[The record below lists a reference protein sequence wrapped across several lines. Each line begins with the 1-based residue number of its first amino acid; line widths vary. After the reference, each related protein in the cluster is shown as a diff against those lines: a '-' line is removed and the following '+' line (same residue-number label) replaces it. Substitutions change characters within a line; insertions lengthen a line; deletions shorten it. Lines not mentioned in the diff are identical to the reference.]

1 MKTLYRIF
9 VLCFLFSCTLAFG
22 SGAADDKDK
31 NKAQE
36 VKVRMNDG
44 VLLATD
50 LYLPKGAGKYPAV
63 LIRTPYRKSAEAGVG
78 KAFKMF
84 GIAVVIQDVR
94 GKNGSEGE
102 FYPFLNERSDG
113 LQTLK
118 WIREQPWSDGTVAGW
133 GGSYVGITQW
143 AISDSLDFMTPLL
156 TGANLYDFVYPD
168 SLFSLHS
175 AFLWGVINASA
186 TANTIPPEKLKAG
199 PSILPLSLAD
209 DSTVKDIPYFND
221 WLKHEN
227 YDEYWKRLNFR
238 SSSTAPLLSIAGWY
252 DIFLNGQINDFQEIE
267 KRGNNQNRL
276 IIGPWCHGKQG
287 EENDYGGLKKTGKPT
302 KIFMYAKNYLKGKEP
317 KLKSPLKDAKYNLF
331 IMERNE
337 YIGSEVWPPR
347 ETKKVAYYIGPSGFL
362 STSFCSSQGSLEYL
376 YSPFDPYPSIGGT
389 ILGDSVGPSR
399 QNRNTGRKDQLTFEM
414 DIDEK
419 PLTLLGPVTAT
430 LWVSSDAECT
440 DFIVGIQDVFPEGK
454 IINIQEGGSKVK
466 FKDSEPAKVEIS
478 VWATGY
484 QLNPG
489 HKLRV
494 FISSGWFPRFNRNL
508 NNCEPIYNST
518 RAIEAANKVYYGSEM
533 PSSINLP
540 IFEP

>member
-1 MKTLYRIF
+1 MVI
-9 VLCFLFSCTLAFG
+9 S
-22 SGAADDKDK
+22 SGAAGSKGKNKDK

-36 VKVRMNDG
+36 VKIRMNDG
-44 VLLATD
+44 ALLATD

-63 LIRTPYRKSAEAGVG
+63 LIRTPYGKYADEGVG

-102 FYPFLNERSDG
+102 FYPFVNERSDG

-133 GGSYVGITQW
+133 GASYVGITQW

-156 TGANLYDFVYPD
+156 TGANLYDFIYPD

-175 AFLWGVINASA
+175 AFLWGVTNASS
-186 TANTIPPEKLKAG
+186 TVNSIPADKLEAG

-209 DSTVKDIPYFND
+209 DSTIRDITYFND

-227 YDEYWKRLNFR
+227 YDEYWKSMNFR
-238 SSSTAPLLSIAGWY
+238 DNSTAPLLSIAGWY
-252 DIFLNGQINDFQEIE
+252 DIFLKGQISDFQELE
-267 KRGNNQNRL
+267 KRGNTRNRL

-287 EENDYGGLKKTGKPT
+287 EVNEYGGLKKTGKPS
-302 KIFMYAKNYLKGKEP
+302 KIFMYSKNFLKDKNP
-317 KLKSPLKDAKYNLF
+317 KLKAPLKDAKYNLF

-337 YIGSEVWPPR
+337 YIGSEVWPPK
-347 ETKKVAYYIGPSGFL
+347 ETRSVPYYIGPEGFL
-362 STSFCSSQGSLEYL
+362 STSRHSSDGTLKYL
-376 YSPFDPYPSIGGT
+376 YSPSDPYPSIGGT
-389 ILGDSVGPSR
+389 ILGDGVGPAR
-399 QNRNTGRKDQLTFEM
+399 QNSNTERTDQLVFE
-414 DIDEK
+414 IEINEK
-419 PLTLLGPVTAT
+419 PLTLLGPVSAT
-430 LWVSSDAECT
+430 LWLSSSADCT
-440 DFIVGIQDVFPEGK
+440 DFIVGLQDVFPDGK
-454 IINIQEGGSKVK
+454 IINIQEGGTKVK
-466 FKDSEPAKVEIS
+466 FQDSRPAKTEIS

-494 FISSGWFPRFNRNL
+494 FISSAWFPRYNRNL
-508 NNCEPIYNST
+508 NNCEPVFNST
-518 RAIEAANKVYYGSEM
+518 MIINVTQKVYYGNEM

-540 IFEP
+540 IFE

>member
-1 MKTLYRIF
+1 MKNLFKKFTLCI
-9 VLCFLFSCTLAFG
+9 LFSSSIAII
-22 SGAADDKDK
+22 SGAADKEK
-31 NKAQE
+31 SKAPE
-36 VKVRMNDG
+36 VKIRMKDG

-50 LYLPKGAGKYPAV
+50 LYLPKGKGKYPAV
-63 LIRTPYRKSAEAGVG
+63 LIRTPYGKYADEGIG

-94 GKNGSEGE
+94 GKNGSEGA
-102 FYPFLNERSDG
+102 FYPFVNERSDG

-175 AFLWGVINASA
+175 AFLWGLTNASA
-186 TANTIPPEKLKAG
+186 TSITIPPEKLKAG

-209 DSTVKDIPYFND
+209 DSTIRDIPYFND
-221 WLKHEN
+221 WIKHEN
-227 YDEYWKRLNFR
+227 YDEYWKSMNFR
-238 SSSTAPLLSIAGWY
+238 ANSTPPLLSIAGWY
-252 DIFLNGQINDFQEIE
+252 DIFLKGQITDFQDIE
-267 KRGNNQNRL
+267 KKENTQNRL

-287 EENDYGGLKKTGKPT
+287 ELNEYGGLKKTGKPT
-302 KIFMYAKNYLKGKEP
+302 KIFMYAKNYLKGKDP

-337 YIGSEVWPPR
+337 YIGSEVWPPK
-347 ETKKVAYYIGPSGFL
+347 ETKSVPYYIGPQGFL
-362 STSFCSSQGSLEYL
+362 STSRYNNDGILEYL
-376 YSPFDPYPSIGGT
+376 YSPSDPYPSIGGT
-389 ILGDSVGPSR
+389 ILGDGVGPAR
-399 QNRNTGRKDQLTFEM
+399 QNSNAERKDQLVFEM
-414 DIDEK
+414 EINER
-419 PLTLLGPVTAT
+419 PLTLLGPVSAT
-430 LWVSSDAECT
+430 LWLSSSTNCT
-440 DFIVGIQDVFPEGK
+440 DFIVGLQDVFPDGK
-454 IINIQEGGSKVK
+454 IINIQEGGAKVK
-466 FKDSEPAKVEIS
+466 FQDSGPSRTEVS

-508 NNCEPIYNST
+508 NNCEPVFSST
-518 RAIEAANKVYYGSEM
+518 EIINASQKVYYGNEM

-540 IFEP
+540 IFE